1 MQRKLI
7 FSVIAVLSVMALPG
21 VPSLSTAARDMPSH
35 PHGGPGAGGNPLIE
49 EMLIL
54 DDVFR
59 RVVSAVSLGQGEKVH
74 AAVESLHGTMEK
86 THKGVH
92 EGTVKIP
99 KNSQREKEF
108 VELDKA
114 FHEDLERLADA
125 GRKNDQ
131 NAMLLLTKKLLDGCV
146 NCHSTFRK

>member
-7 FSVIAVLSVMALPG
+7 FSVIAVLSVMALPV

-35 PHGGPGAGGNPLIE
+35 SHGGPDAGGNPLIE

-74 AAVESLHGTMEK
+74 AALESL
-86 THKGVH
+86 
-92 EGTVKIP
+92 
-99 KNSQREKEF
+99 
-108 VELDKA
+108 
-114 FHEDLERLADA
+114 
-125 GRKNDQ
+125 
-131 NAMLLLTKKLLDGCV
+131 
-146 NCHSTFRK
+146 